1 LKAAILTLRAA
12 RLGSLK
18 TISGRQR
25 GASLDNCPA
34 RFQAAFA
41 TPASRA
47 TSSTNVSIS
56 LKIANDFKR

>member
-1 LKAAILTLRAA
+1 MKAAILTLRAA

-41 TPASRA
+41 APAPA
-47 TSSTNVSIS
+47 
-56 LKIANDFKR
+56 AQHHQQM

>member
-18 TISGRQR
+18 TMGGRQR

-41 TPASRA
+41 APAPA
-47 TSSTNVSIS
+47 
-56 LKIANDFKR
+56 AQHHQQM